1 MKKGYRINI
10 EKSTIQNK
18 NYRRVLYTSN
28 NDLQLTIMSI
38 RPQEDIGMEEHSNL
52 AQLVRIE
59 SGTGKAI
66 IGKTIYRL
74 EDGVIVI
81 IPRNTRHNI
90 INTSKTEDLKIYVV
104 YTAQQHVDKLVERV
118 KKNEN

>member
-10 EKSTIQNK
+10 EKSTIQNQ

-38 RPQEDIGMEEHSNL
+38 RPQEDIGMEKHSNL